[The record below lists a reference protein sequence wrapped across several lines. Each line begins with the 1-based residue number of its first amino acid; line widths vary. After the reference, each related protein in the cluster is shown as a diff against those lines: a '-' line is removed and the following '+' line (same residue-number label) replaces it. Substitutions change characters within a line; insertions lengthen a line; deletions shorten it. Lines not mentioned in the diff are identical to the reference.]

1 MFNRFTKSYIN
12 SESSFANIMMWKK
25 QYNAQYAIIDSSLV
39 LKYNSPKGVT
49 AFSMPY
55 TTDDSCIAGAV
66 FKVLEHCKTNNL
78 DYLVLDGNQNF
89 VNRVQECKQLK
100 LDYNQMRD
108 FQEYIYLSESLAQLS
123 GKDLHAK
130 KNHVNKFKSLYNY
143 KFVPVDK
150 TLTELCKQKS
160 VEWLNNKYNGDSSA
174 YGAEYTS
181 IRCALDN
188 FEYFNLFGGALFVE
202 NELVAYTIGE
212 KLNEDTALVHIEK
225 ANINYSG
232 SYATINYEF
241 SNMLKDRFKYLNRE
255 EDMGIEG
262 LRKAKMSYRPCFMTD
277 KFKCIITEV

>member
-232 SYATINYEF
+232 SYAT
-241 SNMLKDRFKYLNRE
+241 KHHPRE
-255 EDMGIEG
+255 
-262 LRKAKMSYRPCFMTD
+262 
-277 KFKCIITEV
+277 